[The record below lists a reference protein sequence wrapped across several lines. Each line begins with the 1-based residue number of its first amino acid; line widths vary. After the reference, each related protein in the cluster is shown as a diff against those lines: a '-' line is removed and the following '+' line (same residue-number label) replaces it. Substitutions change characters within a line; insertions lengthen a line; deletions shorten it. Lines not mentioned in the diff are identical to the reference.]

1 MFNSQPDW
9 DTLHK
14 FDETEKY
21 YIYLSYAD
29 IMRWKNSI
37 SSGWTAPP
45 NPKTYDSYKRIKKPV
60 HNTNE

>member
-1 MFNSQPDW
+1 MFNSQPNW
-9 DTLHK
+9 NTLHQ

-29 IMRWKNSI
+29 IMHWKNSI
-37 SSGWTAPP
+37 SNGRNAPP

-60 HNTNE
+60 DSPN

>member
-1 MFNSQPDW
+1 MFNSQPNW
-9 DTLHK
+9 DTLHQ

-29 IMRWKNSI
+29 IMHWKNSI
-37 SSGWTAPP
+37 SNGRNAPP

>member
-1 MFNSQPDW
+1 MFNQ
-9 DTLHK
+9 

-45 NPKTYDSYKRIKKPV
+45 NPKTYDSYKRIKKPDPII
-60 HNTNE
+60 NE

>member
-1 MFNSQPDW
+1 MFNSQPNW
-9 DTLHK
+9 DTLHQ

-29 IMRWKNSI
+29 IMHWKNSI
-37 SSGWTAPP
+37 SNGRNAPP

-60 HNTNE
+60 DSPN

>member
-1 MFNSQPDW
+1 MFNNQPNW
-9 DTLHK
+9 NTLHQ

-29 IMRWKNSI
+29 IMHWKNSI
-37 SSGWTAPP
+37 SNGRNAPP

-60 HNTNE
+60 DSPN